1 MGSDSES
8 RNETWT
14 HSRAISPGAL
24 ASLAL
29 LDQERRGRETEHN
42 CSHNRHLHS
51 RTEKGPEAAA
61 SCSRPGFVF
70 LETLQTKLRPH
81 PAGHQGH
88 GTVITGPLP
97 VGHGFHG
104 VWWLDSA

>member
-1 MGSDSES
+1 MDPQSG
-8 RNETWT
+8 
-14 HSRAISPGAL
+14 AISPGAL

-29 LDQERRGRETEHN
+29 PDQERGGRETEHN
-42 CSHNRHLHS
+42 CSHHGHLHS

-61 SCSRPGFVF
+61 SCSRPGFVS

-88 GTVITGPLP
+88 GNVTTGPLP
-97 VGHGFHG
+97 VDLGFHG